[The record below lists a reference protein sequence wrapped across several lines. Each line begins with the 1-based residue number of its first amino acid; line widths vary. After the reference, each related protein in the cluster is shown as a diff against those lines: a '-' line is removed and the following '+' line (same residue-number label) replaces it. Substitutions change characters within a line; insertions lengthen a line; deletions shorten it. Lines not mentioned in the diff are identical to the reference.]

1 MGTEGPAQASQMFAL
16 QGHTWVIYSVTQG
29 NCPKGQGGDTPP
41 LCLHALKDSWSTHKG
56 SLVDKESPCKQLSVQ
71 IREQGHVSF
80 QTTTPGGV
88 GPRPSWAGQLN
99 QPLPHQPENSSS
111 FPVNQRKKVSGQ
123 G

>member
-1 MGTEGPAQASQMFAL
+1 MLDHGSFIQLLREIAQKAR
-16 QGHTWVIYSVTQG
+16 VE
-29 NCPKGQGGDTPP
+29 TPLP
-41 LCLHALKDSWSTHKG
+41 PCLHALKDSWSTPEG
-56 SLVDKESPCKQLSVQ
+56 SLVVKESPCKQLSVQ

-80 QTTTPGGV
+80 QTTTPEGV

-99 QPLPHQPENSSS
+99 QPLPHQPANSSS